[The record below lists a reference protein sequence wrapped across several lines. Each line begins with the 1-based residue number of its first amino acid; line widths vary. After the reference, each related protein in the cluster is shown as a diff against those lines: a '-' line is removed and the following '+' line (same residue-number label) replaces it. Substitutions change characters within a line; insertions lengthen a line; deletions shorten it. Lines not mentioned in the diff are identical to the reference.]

1 MGAFQALAPRAP
13 PNSLRV
19 DDAAPTRHF
28 FGTVAMFMACTGG
41 ALLDTTGRPC
51 RPGDD
56 GGTEVGAS
64 AAVFL
69 GVRRGVMAA
78 PALAVSGFDALSG
91 LLALDRWRRLR

>member
-1 MGAFQALAPRAP
+1 
-13 PNSLRV
+13 
-19 DDAAPTRHF
+19 
-28 FGTVAMFMACTGG
+28 MFMVCTGG
-41 ALLDTTGRPC
+41 ALLARP
-51 RPGDD
+51 DD
-56 GGTEVGAS
+56 RAVLAMTAGQKLGAS